1 MKFMKFWI
9 IIVLLLLTIALSFG
23 FPKAK
28 YVGTDIL
35 SKLEIP
41 YKMDGWQGKDIATEL
56 NLQDERYNFVSQII
70 AREYVNMYGENLLLL
85 ILDAG
90 NFHYPKVCFTASGFK
105 VRELKDT
112 EFYILNQKVN
122 AHTTYTEKNKEK
134 FLIIYWISINKNIA
148 PHWMEQKLKQL
159 YFSLFNKKRVG
170 LMVRLDIPIKGNNID
185 DAISLSREFINNL
198 SQTLP
203 SEHADYIFGRK

>member
-1 MKFMKFWI
+1 
-9 IIVLLLLTIALSFG
+9 
-23 FPKAK
+23 
-28 YVGTDIL
+28 
-35 SKLEIP
+35 
-41 YKMDGWQGKDIATEL
+41 
-56 NLQDERYNFVSQII
+56 
-70 AREYVNMYGENLLLL
+70 MYGENLLLL

-122 AHTTYTEKNKEK
+122 AHTVYTEKNNEK
-134 FLIIYWISINKNIA
+134 FLVIYWISINKNIA

>member
-28 YVGTDIL
+28 YVGMDIL

>member
-41 YKMDGWQGKDIATEL
+41 YKMDGWQGRDIATEL

-122 AHTTYTEKNKEK
+122 AHTVYTEKNNEK
-134 FLIIYWISINKNIA
+134 FLVIYWISINKNIA